1 VSESAAARRPVRVDT
16 AGGTDLADFVVFVV
30 DRNADVRRA
39 TAACLRHG
47 LGVQAVPLSGAAVA
61 LALAPRTRPSLVLI
75 DLATAERDGDGLV
88 SGLRELP
95 EAGGVRIA
103 AMGGGPEAHDR
114 ARELGCDAFIAKPF
128 RRRDLLI
135 FVRDC
140 LGPPRAD
147 RASPA
152 A

>member
-1 VSESAAARRPVRVDT
+1 VDQ
-16 AGGTDLADFVVFVV
+16 AGGTDLSEYVVFVV

-39 TAACLRHG
+39 AAACLRHG

-75 DLATAERDGDGLV
+75 DLATAERDGDELV
-88 SGLRELP
+88 RSLRELP
-95 EAGGVRIA
+95 DAARVRMA
-103 AMGGGPEAHDR
+103 AMGVGPEAHDR

-128 RRRDLLI
+128 RRNDLLV

-140 LGPPRAD
+140 LGPPRAV